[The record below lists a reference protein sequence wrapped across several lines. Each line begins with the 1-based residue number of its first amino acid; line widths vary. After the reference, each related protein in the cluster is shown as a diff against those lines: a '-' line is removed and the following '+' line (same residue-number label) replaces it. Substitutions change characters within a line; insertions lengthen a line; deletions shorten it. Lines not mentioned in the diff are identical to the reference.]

1 VKEKVRERA
10 GRNILFATIFI
21 LLLAGISC
29 AQSRIL
35 TVDGSRTIGFLRS
48 FQGVNCGPAPFMPGL
63 ADVSRQYRELG
74 IDLVRVHD
82 FFGPG
87 DVDAQWEEP
96 LDPISRWVKAD
107 GAKSIFPNWEA
118 DPEKE
123 SSYNFGPTDRIIRA
137 IVASGAEVY
146 FRLGRSWGAKALPP
160 SDMAKFANVCKH
172 IVMHYNGEWAKGY
185 RYNIRY
191 WEIWNEPDLKV
202 EWAPNFIRPFW
213 TGTPGQFYELYEQ
226 VARAIKGYENSLKV
240 GGPAKARPELADPYR
255 EGFLQYCAD
264 RKVPLDFYSWHLYQP
279 ASSLQPYLF
288 IPTARSIRDLLDKYG
303 FNKAESILSEW
314 NMTVDMA
321 GTGGPGQNT
330 MKNAA
335 FISAAMTYFQDGPID
350 RALFYR
356 GDPTVMGLFE
366 PGGQYRKKAY
376 VFKFWGEMQNTPQRL
391 AVSGGDEEGFAV
403 SAGKSADGGVV
414 RVVITRYNGR
424 SPAEYKLTVLHL
436 PWGEDDFEI
445 RRYAISERP
454 SSAAEPQKARGG
466 KFEVNGRLP
475 VNSVEM
481 FVLQKQ

>member
-1 VKEKVRERA
+1 L
-10 GRNILFATIFI
+10 LFATAFV
-21 LLLAGISC
+21 LLLTGISS

-35 TVDGSRTIGFLRS
+35 PVDGSQTIGSIRS

-63 ADVSRQYRELG
+63 ADVSRQYRDLG

-87 DVDAQWEEP
+87 DIDAQWEEP

-107 GAKSIFPNWEA
+107 GTKSIFPNWEA

-137 IVASGAEVY
+137 IVACGAEVY

-172 IVMHYNGEWAKGY
+172 VVMHYNGEWAKGY

-191 WEIWNEPDLKV
+191 WEVWNEPDLKV

-213 TGTPGQFYELYEQ
+213 TGTPKQFFDLYEH
-226 VARAIKGYENSLKV
+226 VARALKGYDGNLRV

-255 EGFLQYCAD
+255 DEFLRYCAQ
-264 RKVPLDFYSWHLYQP
+264 RKVPLDFYSWHLYQDT
-279 ASSLQPYLF
+279 SSPQPYLVVL
-288 IPTARSIRDLLDKYG
+288 AGRSIRGLLDKYG
-303 FNKAESILSEW
+303 LNKAESILSEW
-314 NMTVDMA
+314 NMTA
-321 GTGGPGQNT
+321 GEAFSGASGQNA
-330 MKNAA
+330 MKNAT

-366 PGGQYRKKAY
+366 FSGQYRNKAY
-376 VFKFWGEMQNTPQRL
+376 VFKFFGEMQNTPQRL
-391 AVSGGDEEGFAV
+391 AVSGGDKDGFPV
-403 SAGKSADGGVV
+403 LAGKSADGGVV
-414 RVVITRYNGR
+414 RVVITQYNGR
-424 SPAEYKLTVLHL
+424 TPVEYKLTVLHL
-436 PWGEDDFEI
+436 PWGEGDFEI
-445 RRYAISERP
+445 RRYTISEGP
-454 SSAAEPQKARGG
+454 LSVTEPQIARGG
-466 KFEVNGRLP
+466 RFEVNGRLP
-475 VNSVEM
+475 VNGVEM
-481 FVLQKQ
+481 FVLQKQL

>member
-1 VKEKVRERA
+1 MKAWR
-10 GRNILFATIFI
+10 IFLFSTAFAS
-21 LLLAGISC
+21 LLAGISW
-29 AQSRIL
+29 AQSPIL
-35 TVDGSRTIGFLRS
+35 TVDGSQTIGSIRS
-48 FQGVNCGPAPFMPGL
+48 FQGLNCGPAPFMPGL

-74 IDLVRVHD
+74 VDLVRVHD

-87 DVDAQWEEP
+87 DIDARWEEP
-96 LDPISRWVKAD
+96 LDPISRWVRAD
-107 GAKSIFPNWEA
+107 GTKSIFPNWEA

-160 SDMAKFANVCKH
+160 SDTAKFANLCKH
-172 IVMHYNGEWAKGY
+172 VVMHYNGEWANGY

-191 WEIWNEPDLKV
+191 WEVWNEPDLKW

-213 TGTPGQFYELYEQ
+213 TGTPMQFYDLYEQ
-226 VARAIKGYENSLKV
+226 VARAIKGYDGNLKV

-255 EGFLQYCAD
+255 EGFLQYCAG
-264 RKVPLDFYSWHLYQP
+264 RKVPLDFYSWHLYQTG
-279 ASSLQPYLF
+279 SSPQPYLF
-288 IPTARSIRDLLDKYG
+288 IPTARSIRALLDEYG

-314 NMTVDMA
+314 NMTVDVA
-321 GTGGPGQNT
+321 GSGPGRQNT

-376 VFKFWGEMQNTPQRL
+376 VFKFMGEMQNSPQRL
-391 AVSGGDEEGFAV
+391 AVSGGDKDGLALL
-403 SAGKSADGGVV
+403 AGKSVDGGVV

-424 SPAEYKLTVLHL
+424 TPAEYKLTVLHL
-436 PWGEDDFEI
+436 PWGEGEFRNQALYHFGWAVI
-445 RRYAISERP
+445 TGGTAERP
-454 SSAAEPQKARGG
+454 RWKI
-466 KFEVNGRLP
+466 
-475 VNSVEM
+475 
-481 FVLQKQ
+481 